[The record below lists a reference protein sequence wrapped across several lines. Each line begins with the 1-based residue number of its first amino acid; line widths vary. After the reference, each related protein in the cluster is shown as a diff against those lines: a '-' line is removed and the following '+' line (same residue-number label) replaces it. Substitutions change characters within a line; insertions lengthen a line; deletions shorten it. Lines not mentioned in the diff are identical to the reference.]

1 MRRRDALLV
10 PVLLAP
16 ATRALAQEA
25 ATLRVVGPAN
35 DGMKP
40 VYYGIRSG
48 LFGRY
53 GLTVEIITVAS
64 GAAAMAA
71 VVGGSAEIAYTN
83 VLAVFQGYLRNI
95 PIQIVAPSVIY
106 LTAKPQSALLVLK
119 TSTLTAGRDLDG
131 KTFSTPAVRDLN
143 EAVVR
148 AWIDQHG
155 GDSKTIRIVELP
167 ASAATAA
174 LDEGRVD
181 ASTVFEPALTQAL
194 QTGKYRILGRQFDSV
209 ANGRPFEQTA
219 FAGVAGWVDRNRD
232 TATRFARAM
241 HESILYTNAH
251 LPETVDLVASYT
263 NVSPE
268 VVAHSVRYVDT
279 EYVEARLLQPMLD
292 VCVKYGVLDR
302 TFPVTAIIS
311 PVALPPP
318 GRRRAL

>member
-1 MRRRDALLV
+1 VRRRDALLA
-10 PVLLAP
+10 PVLLLP
-16 ATRALAQEA
+16 AARAGAQET
-25 ATLRVVGPAN
+25 ATIRVVGPAN

-40 VYYGIRSG
+40 VYYGLKSG
-48 LFGRY
+48 LFARY
-53 GLTVEIITVAS
+53 GLTVEVITVAS

-71 VVGGSAEIAYTN
+71 AVGGSAEIAYTN

-106 LTAKPQSALLVLK
+106 ITEKPQSALLVLK
-119 TSTLTAGRDLDG
+119 DSLLRGGRDLNG
-131 KTFSTPAVRDLN
+131 KTYSTPAVRDLN
-143 EAVVR
+143 EIVAR

-174 LDEGRVD
+174 LDEGRIDV
-181 ASTVFEPALTQAL
+181 ATVLEPALTQAL

-209 ANGRPFEQTA
+209 AGGQRFEQTA
-219 FAGVAGWVDRNRD
+219 FAGVAGWVERNRD
-232 TATRFARAM
+232 VASRFARAM

-268 VVAHSVRYVDT
+268 VVAHSVRYVDA
-279 EYVEARLLQPMLD
+279 EYVEPRFLQPMLD
-292 VCVKYGVLDR
+292 MCVKYGVLDR

-311 PVALPPP
+311 PVAVPAPA
-318 GRRRAL
+318 GRR